1 MIITYIVIVVPL
13 SIIIGVIGSE
23 RKIGFWPAFLWSA
36 LLSPLIGLVITL
48 LSDKKGNK
56 TYDFVYYKKLAKDA
70 EQREDITEAIN
81 CYTDSLVSLENNYKN
96 LDVKSEAA
104 RQMHIKVITE
114 KIEDLKK
121 TKQESLKSSL
131 EYNS

>member
-23 RKIGFWPAFLWSA
+23 RKIGFWPALLWSA